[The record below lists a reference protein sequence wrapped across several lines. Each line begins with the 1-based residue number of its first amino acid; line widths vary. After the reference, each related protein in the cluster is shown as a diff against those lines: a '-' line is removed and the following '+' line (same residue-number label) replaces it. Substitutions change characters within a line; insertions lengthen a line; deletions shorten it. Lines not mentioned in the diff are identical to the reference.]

1 MQAALVRPVVLSSL
15 VGAVTFF
22 VAMVGVTTPVAA
34 FLGLTGLAALA
45 YPRGWNDDA

>member
-1 MQAALVRPVVLSSL
+1 MQAAVVRPVLLSSL
-15 VGAVTFF
+15 VAAVTFF
-22 VAMVGVTTPVAA
+22 VGTIGLTTPVAA